1 LHSYK
6 RKHFTSAKDILNI
19 AGFMQQKDVKND
31 VFSSQLRGLRLP
43 LYPKGDKK
51 KKNVAYLIAGIKKRN
66 TKHLVTV
73 RQKQTLAEK

>member
-51 KKNVAYLIAGIKKRN
+51 KKMSRISL
-66 TKHLVTV
+66 LVSRRET
-73 RQKQTLAEK
+73 QSIL